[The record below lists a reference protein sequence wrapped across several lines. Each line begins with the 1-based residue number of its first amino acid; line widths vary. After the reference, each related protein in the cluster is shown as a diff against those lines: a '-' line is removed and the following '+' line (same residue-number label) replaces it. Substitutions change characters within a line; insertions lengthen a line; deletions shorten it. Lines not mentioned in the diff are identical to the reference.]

1 MRWGIIA
8 LCFWLP
14 LANAGKVYVCKDA
27 SGATL
32 YSQTPCPETFQE
44 KEQRSYDHEVSGG
57 SAGASSDDLKRMAE
71 DVSKNNQRIKAERD
85 KRKAEARLEKIKK
98 ERDAMINEQTDLA
111 SSIAG
116 VNARNRG
123 KAVVDNM
130 MSRIE
135 GYNKQMNVEKDK
147 INHANE
153 RLKEANA
160 PSESSAR
167 SAEAR

>member
-1 MRWGIIA
+1 
-8 LCFWLP
+8 
-14 LANAGKVYVCKDA
+14 
-27 SGATL
+27 
-32 YSQTPCPETFQE
+32 
-44 KEQRSYDHEVSGG
+44 
-57 SAGASSDDLKRMAE
+57 
-71 DVSKNNQRIKAERD
+71 
-85 KRKAEARLEKIKK
+85 
-98 ERDAMINEQTDLA
+98 MINEQTDLA

-135 GYNKQMNVEKDK
+135 GYNKQMNAEKDK
-147 INHANE
+147 ITHANE